1 MAHVLMLFNQHNTS
15 GIDPVPN
22 IQCISA
28 NEIEDDHGDVSNSIL
43 MHGLP
48 E

>member
-28 NEIEDDHGDVSNSIL
+28 NEIEDDRPL
-43 MHGLP
+43 MEMSLTP
-48 E
+48 F